1 MKKRVVILCA
11 ALLLVTMMLPEA
23 AFSVEATGASTQ
35 DSINQMKEQ
44 INRAEKEKK
53 NLQSNVSDLKKIK
66 RELEKQK
73 GNLTSY
79 VNALDQNVA
88 QMEANIADLKQQ
100 ITDKEAAI
108 VTTQGELEAAEIKS
122 NQQYDSMRTRIR
134 FMYESG
140 TTTSI
145 WDMLAQAESFGDLL
159 NRADYMNS
167 IYVYDQRMWEEY
179 QLNCEY
185 IALCKEQLE
194 LEKTILE
201 QQRVCVEQEQERVE
215 QLIEEKSQEI
225 IAYQSDINNKEQAIK
240 EYEADIA
247 EQDAIIKELEA
258 AVKKAQSSLKYDG
271 GMFTFPMESYTR
283 ISSEFGW
290 RIHPTLG
297 VNKFHNGV
305 DFAAPKGTPIYAAY
319 DGEVIGAGYNSSMGN
334 YVMIDHGDELYT
346 IYMHASKL
354 YVSSGAKVSA
364 GDKIA
369 AVGTTGRSTGNH
381 LHFGVRLNGEYV
393 SPWNYLSQ

>member
-11 ALLLVTMMLPEA
+11 ALLLATMLLPEA

-35 DSINQMKEQ
+35 NSINEMKQQ
-44 INRAEKEKK
+44 INQAEKEKK

-108 VTTQGELEAAEIKS
+108 VTTQRELEAAEIKS

-185 IALCKEQLE
+185 IALCKDQLE
-194 LEKTILE
+194 LEKTILD

-271 GMFTFPMESYTR
+271 GVFTFPMESYTR

-319 DGEVIGAGYNSSMGN
+319 DGEVVGAGYNSSMGN